1 MPVTVKP
8 VESRKE
14 LSAFVKFPLKLYRDC
29 PHYVPSLFM
38 DEMSSLDM
46 DKNPMGKYARCEKF
60 LAYNEKG
67 EIVGRVAAIINDIA
81 NRDWNHREV
90 RFGWIDFIDDK
101 EVSQALVDAVIAYGR
116 KNGMTQ
122 VSGPLGF
129 TDFDNEG
136 CVVEGFDD
144 ISSFN
149 LKYNFPYYK
158 DHFEALG
165 LAKVND
171 WLEYRIFVPEQVP
184 EKVSRAAALVQERY
198 NLHIRRITKRE
209 VRKEGYGRKIFDL
222 INRAYSQLFDFTV
235 LPDDVI
241 DSYVNTYLGLIDL
254 KFITLIEDAE
264 GKLVGVSLMMP
275 SIARAAALVQER
287 YDLHIRR
294 ITKREVR
301 REGYGRKIFDLINRA
316 YSQLFDFTV
325 LPDDVIDSYVNTYL
339 GMIDLRYITLIED
352 KAGKL
357 VGVSLTMPSIA
368 RAAQKCRGYLFP
380 TGWWHLLKSTYWKH
394 EDGLELLMIAVD
406 PDYRNRGIHSII
418 FNDLIPM
425 LIEGGFKYGE
435 SNAEMETNNSVQNL
449 WNLYQKEFKR
459 RRRVYSKEI

>member
-1 MPVTVKP
+1 MPVTIKT
-8 VESRKE
+8 VESRKD
-14 LSAFVKFPLKLYRDC
+14 LRAFVKFPLKLYKDC

-46 DKNPMGKYARCEKF
+46 DKNPMGKYAKCEKF

-90 RFGWIDFIDDK
+90 RFG
-101 EVSQALVDAVIAYGR
+101 
-116 KNGMTQ
+116 
-122 VSGPLGF
+122 LGF

-165 LAKVND
+165 LGKVND

-198 NLHIRRITKRE
+198 GLHIRRITKRE

-264 GKLVGVSLMMP
+264 GKLVGVSL
-275 SIARAAALVQER
+275 
-287 YDLHIRR
+287 
-294 ITKREVR
+294 
-301 REGYGRKIFDLINRA
+301 
-316 YSQLFDFTV
+316 
-325 LPDDVIDSYVNTYL
+325 
-339 GMIDLRYITLIED
+339 
-352 KAGKL
+352 
-357 VGVSLTMPSIA
+357 TMPSIA
-368 RAAQKCRGYLFP
+368 RAAQKCRGYVFP
-380 TGWWHLLKSTYWKH
+380 FGWWHLLKSTYWKH
-394 EDGLELLMIAVD
+394 EGGLELLMIAVD

-425 LIEGGFKYGE
+425 LIKGGFKYGE